1 MAVKITIPCSACA
14 GHGQF
19 GSADLSSNRTFKC
32 HECEAN
38 PGKIVI
44 IDRLCHDAIEA
55 MEDYPNWLEI
65 ETRGV

>member
-1 MAVKITIPCSACA
+1 MAVKVTIPCSVCD

-19 GSADLSSNRTFKC
+19 GSADMSSNKTSKC
-32 HECEAN
+32 YECDET
-38 PGKIVI
+38 GVLVI
-44 IDRLCHDAIEA
+44 IDGLCHDAFEA

>member
-1 MAVKITIPCSACA
+1 MAIKITIPCDACD
-14 GHGQF
+14 GHGRL

-32 HECEAN
+32 YECEEN
-38 PGKIVI
+38 PGKRVI
-44 IDRLCHDAIEA
+44 IDGLCHDAFEA

>member
-1 MAVKITIPCSACA
+1 MAVKVTIPCSACD

-19 GSADLSSNRTFKC
+19 GSADMSSNRTSKC
-32 HECEAN
+32 YECDET
-38 PGKIVI
+38 GVLVI
-44 IDRLCHDAIEA
+44 IDGLCHDAFEA